1 MTEVVVLDGARTP
14 IGVFG
19 GSLRETNAPTL
30 LEHAFRAALAK
41 TKIAPQE
48 IDETIVGQVFQGSDA
63 PDIAR
68 FCSLR
73 VGIPKEIPGLTLNRQ
88 CASGL
93 EAAVWGA
100 KSILTGDARLVLTGG
115 VESMSTVPYHV
126 RGMRWGVKMGPQFLI
141 DGMAELY
148 DDPSAGGM
156 WIWAENM
163 AAKFKVA
170 REEQDKWSLISH
182 QRAVAATASGRL
194 REEIVPLEISE
205 RKGTRVM
212 DKDEGPRADTSLEK
226 LARLEP
232 KWQWD
237 GTITPGNASTLN
249 DGACAVVVASRE
261 KANALGIP
269 PLAKIVAWA
278 VVGVDPEVT
287 GYAPVVAIPAALKKA
302 GLEQKEIALFE
313 VNEAFAVMIVTTI
326 RELNLDP
333 EKLNVNGGGVSLG
346 HPVGMSGS
354 RLLLTMA
361 YELKHRHAE
370 FGVISLC
377 AGGGQGIAVVIQ
389 NEPN

>member
-1 MTEVVVLDGARTP
+1 MTDVVVLDGARTP
-14 IGVFG
+14 IGAFG
-19 GSLRETNAPTL
+19 GSLREVNAPTL
-30 LEHAFRAALAK
+30 LEHAYRAALAK
-41 TKIAPQE
+41 TQIDPRE
-48 IDETIVGQVFQGSDA
+48 IDETIAGQVFQGSDA

-73 VGIPKEIPGLTLNRQ
+73 VGIPQEIPGITINRA

-115 VESMSTVPYHV
+115 VESMSTVPYHI

-141 DGMAELY
+141 DGMAELF

-163 AAKFKVA
+163 AAKFEVS
-170 REEQDKWSLISH
+170 REEQDKWSLVSH

-194 REEIVPLEISE
+194 RAEIAPLELPE
-205 RKGTRVM
+205 KKGVRVF
-212 DKDEGPRADTSLEK
+212 DKDGGPRADTSLEK

-232 KWQWD
+232 KW
-237 GTITPGNASTLN
+237 GATITPGNASSLN
-249 DGACAVVVASRE
+249 DGACAVFVASRE
-261 KANALGIP
+261 KADALGIK

-278 VVGVDPEVT
+278 VVGVDPEIT

-302 GLEQKEIALFE
+302 GLEQKDIALFE

-333 EKLNVNGGGVSLG
+333 EKLNVNGGGIALG

-361 YELKHRHAE
+361 YELKHRQQE
-370 FGVISLC
+370 FGVIALC
-377 AGGGQGIAVVIQ
+377 AVGGQGIAMVVQ
-389 NEPN
+389 NLK